1 MDIDHEKLRYI
12 SGPMSIAKL
21 EGTVNNVKKEVLILG
36 DIHYHRDQN
45 ECNSIDNVPI
55 KNYLIDLF
63 KKSENNIDFFL
74 EMEYHINRETTP
86 QNEVSFTD
94 NYINQLRSFFK
105 RNKNNFNKV
114 RFHYS
119 DIRNVNKSEFLM
131 FVYGFEDSRY
141 NNIISKLFI
150 EYDDLLYLL
159 YLSDEI
165 KDYVNIIIK
174 GLKLSPKLFKKLLDD
189 EPDDSH
195 KFLFIKD
202 IHKILN
208 KYNNKI
214 IKNEIRKILKIIT
227 STVLDDVN
235 KLVKFIRPLK
245 KKIEDEKLFSIN
257 EIDKNVFDLKKHI
270 ENVRTIIRHL
280 FVLITDIYTLRRL
293 LDKNYIKKSI
303 IYVGGIHSRNLLNIL
318 ISNFNF
324 KVINKFSHSKDYIN
338 IDKKFLLKYF
348 KNEKNKYNKKEYY
361 PNFSKKI
368 TKQCVDI
375 KKFKKPLI

>member
-1 MDIDHEKLRYI
+1 MNIDHEKLRYI
-12 SGPMSIAKL
+12 SGPISIAKL

-36 DIHYHRDQN
+36 DVHYDYNQN
-45 ECNSIDNVPI
+45 ECDSIDSVPI

-74 EMEYHINRETTP
+74 EMEYHINRETISTT
-86 QNEVSFTD
+86 NKLSLTA
-94 NYINQLRSFFK
+94 NYINQLRDFFIQ
-105 RNKNNFNKV
+105 NKNNFNKV

-119 DIRNVNKSEFLM
+119 DIRNVTKSEFLM
-131 FVYGFEDSRY
+131 FVYRLEDSRY
-141 NNIISKLFI
+141 NNIINKVFVA
-150 EYDDLLYLL
+150 YDDLLYLL

-195 KFLFIKD
+195 KFFFIKD
-202 IHKILN
+202 IYKILN
-208 KYNNKI
+208 KYNNKN

-245 KKIEDEKLFSIN
+245 KKIEDKKLFSKY
-257 EIDKNVFDLKKHI
+257 EIDKNVFDLRKKI
-270 ENVRTIIRHL
+270 ENVRTIRHL

-303 IYVGGIHSRNLLNIL
+303 IYVGGLHSKNLLNIL

-324 KVINKFSHSKDYIN
+324 KVINKFSHKKDLIN

-348 KNEKNKYNKKEYY
+348 KNQKNKDNKKEFY
-361 PNFSKKI
+361 PNFSVKI
-368 TKQCVDI
+368 IKQCIDI
-375 KKFKKPLI
+375 SKFKKPLI

>member
-119 DIRNVNKSEFLM
+119 DIRNVNKS
-131 FVYGFEDSRY
+131 
-141 NNIISKLFI
+141 
-150 EYDDLLYLL
+150 DLP
-159 YLSDEI
+159 
-165 KDYVNIIIK
+165 
-174 GLKLSPKLFKKLLDD
+174 G
-189 EPDDSH
+189 
-195 KFLFIKD
+195 
-202 IHKILN
+202 
-208 KYNNKI
+208 
-214 IKNEIRKILKIIT
+214 
-227 STVLDDVN
+227 
-235 KLVKFIRPLK
+235 
-245 KKIEDEKLFSIN
+245 
-257 EIDKNVFDLKKHI
+257 
-270 ENVRTIIRHL
+270 
-280 FVLITDIYTLRRL
+280 
-293 LDKNYIKKSI
+293 
-303 IYVGGIHSRNLLNIL
+303 
-318 ISNFNF
+318 
-324 KVINKFSHSKDYIN
+324 
-338 IDKKFLLKYF
+338 
-348 KNEKNKYNKKEYY
+348 
-361 PNFSKKI
+361 
-368 TKQCVDI
+368 
-375 KKFKKPLI
+375 